1 VLSSYLYNS
10 IRPLLV
16 SHGVPMDPQKAN
28 PQRLLAICQVGI
40 AHAAQSFPFTCW
52 PSGLC
57 GGGLRAIDL
66 GR

>member
-1 VLSSYLYNS
+1 
-10 IRPLLV
+10 V
-16 SHGVPMDPQKAN
+16 SHGVPMDLKKAN

-40 AHAAQSFPFTCW
+40 ARAAQRFPFTCW

-66 GR
+66 GH

>member
-1 VLSSYLYNS
+1 
-10 IRPLLV
+10 V
-16 SHGVPMDPQKAN
+16 SHGVPMDLKKAN

-40 AHAAQSFPFTCW
+40 AHAAQRFPFTCW